1 MAYSI
6 SNQKKNYQIVDGKIK
21 TENRN
26 IFVAPLKKGKG
37 TDVYFSP
44 VEPESQEII
53 EKHKQ
58 MNEEERKKLMQQ
70 VNKRKEK
77 QAKIEFKP
85 TGPQEIFSF
94 YKDIPTPEPTGTL
107 YIRPDPKRFILPG
120 YKVKSENR
128 GIFTNPTKV
137 GIAHPNDYF
146 QFYFADEPTQERV
159 KSLGQKDIQD
169 KLDKVQIR
177 KKNIPDPRPPF
188 SPASLK
194 KCEPFSSNSETYIM
208 MQKKKK
214 S

>member
-1 MAYSI
+1 MSDLSNPKSQRKEQDIQKQLELIENNRNEMDEYRRFGFFTIPYPATVGDLAYSI

-77 QAKIEFKP
+77 
-85 TGPQEIFSF
+85 
-94 YKDIPTPEPTGTL
+94 
-107 YIRPDPKRFILPG
+107 
-120 YKVKSENR
+120 
-128 GIFTNPTKV
+128 
-137 GIAHPNDYF
+137 
-146 QFYFADEPTQERV
+146 
-159 KSLGQKDIQD
+159 
-169 KLDKVQIR
+169 
-177 KKNIPDPRPPF
+177 PRRNYCG
-188 SPASLK
+188 K
-194 KCEPFSSNSETYIM
+194 
-208 MQKKKK
+208 
-214 S
+214 